1 DKALERTELRYR
13 YLENSII
20 IFPRRDV
27 DMRKT
32 LELSAGE
39 RRNDISM
46 SSSSGTAGREVVQA
60 LSITTPLK
68 IFERRLVRNISGRV
82 VDSEGEPLIGVNIQ
96 VKDSSKGTATDFD
109 GHFTLEDIDE
119 NAVLVVSY
127 IGYQTQEVLVSGRSE
142 VTITLTSDAR
152 LLEEVVVVGYGV
164 QKKVDITGAV
174 GTLKGEDLADRKA
187 VQVSQ
192 ALQGA
197 MP

>member
-96 VKDSSKGTATDFD
+96 VKGSSKGTATDFD
-109 GHFTLEDIDE
+109 GIFSLEDIDE
-119 NAVLVVSY
+119 NAVLVISY
-127 IGYQTQEVLVSGRSE
+127 VGYQTQEIVVGGKSNIEIVMVSDSQ
-142 VTITLTSDAR
+142 
-152 LLEEVVVVGYGV
+152 LLDEVVVVGYGS
-164 QKKVDITGAV
+164 QRKANLTGAV
-174 GTLKGEDLADRKA
+174 ST
-187 VQVSQ
+187 VS
-192 ALQGA
+192 
-197 MP
+197 